1 MDTQSTQST
10 PVPPAPLFNA
20 FMQDLAKQLVPLI
33 VAELKAQTN
42 AEGMGMIALDP
53 NNLSLPVYTLLSHDK
68 SITEAINSMIDD
80 RVDDTLSDLSR
91 RLDRVE
97 SDTTCNVDISDN
109 DDFTDLKS
117 RVEALEEIDVDDL
130 QSSVSTLEERVGEL
144 EENGT
149 PVDSDNCLFQDA
161 VRAVIRNHI

>member
-1 MDTQSTQST
+1 METQ
-10 PVPPAPLFNA
+10 PPSAPLFNA

-33 VAELKAQTN
+33 VAELKHQTN

-53 NNLSLPVYTLLSHDK
+53 NNLSLPIYTLLSHDK
-68 SITEAINSMIDD
+68 NITEAINSIIDD
-80 RVDDTLSDLSR
+80 RVDDTISDLSR

-149 PVDSDNCLFQDA
+149 TVDADNSNFQDA
-161 VRAVIRNHI
+161 VRSVIRNHI